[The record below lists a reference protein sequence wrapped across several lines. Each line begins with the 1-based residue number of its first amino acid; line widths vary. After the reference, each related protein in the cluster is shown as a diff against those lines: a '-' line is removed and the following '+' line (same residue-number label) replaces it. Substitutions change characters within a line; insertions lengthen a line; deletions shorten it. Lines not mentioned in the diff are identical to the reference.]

1 MNIEKINTRKFY
13 TIRGTGRG
21 DVYKITHVD
30 TVTNQA
36 YIAGVNVKD
45 YGYID
50 VEKLRVYSDR
60 HIAEYTASL
69 KRIISEFETWE
80 KRTKKD

>member
-1 MNIEKINTRKFY
+1 MDIDKVNTRKFY
-13 TIRGTGRG
+13 TIRGTGRS
-21 DVYKITHVD
+21 DVYKVTHVD
-30 TVTNQA
+30 RVTNQA

-60 HIAEYTASL
+60 HIAEYIASL
-69 KRIISEFETWE
+69 KKIISEFESWA